1 MIRFLVLRSVQAIV
15 SLIVVS
21 LVVFGLL
28 HLSGDPLQ
36 VLLPEEATRQQYEL
50 MAKELHLDD
59 PFLVQYWIWAKKAV
73 RFDFGESNVLA
84 ISAGEAVKGRLP
96 ATVQLAASAFAITLL
111 VGVSVGV
118 YSAAFRGS
126 KLDIVAR
133 SFAILGQAIP
143 NFWLGIMLILV
154 ISVHFDWLPAGGKTG
169 WNSLILPAF
178 TLGLAPVAGVL
189 RLTRS
194 SMIEV
199 LSAEYVKMARAKG
212 VRETMVVWRHAFKN
226 AALPVLTFGA
236 LIFMFLLR
244 GSLITETV
252 FAWPGVGSLVIQAVM
267 NRDFPIVQATVMMFS
282 AMFILGNLF
291 VDVLYGYLNPR
302 IRVG

>member
-1 MIRFLVLRSVQAIV
+1 M
-15 SLIVVS
+15 
-21 LVVFGLL
+21 
-28 HLSGDPLQ
+28 
-36 VLLPEEATRQQYEL
+36 
-50 MAKELHLDD
+50 
-59 PFLVQYWIWAKKAV
+59 
-73 RFDFGESNVLA
+73 
-84 ISAGEAVKGRLP
+84 
-96 ATVQLAASAFAITLL
+96 
-111 VGVSVGV
+111 
-118 YSAAFRGS
+118 
-126 KLDIVAR
+126 
-133 SFAILGQAIP
+133 
-143 NFWLGIMLILV
+143 
-154 ISVHFDWLPAGGKTG
+154 
-169 WNSLILPAF
+169 ILPAF

>member
-1 MIRFLVLRSVQAIV
+1 MRSVQAIV